1 MQPRHLSAAANDETL
16 DIAFSRVV
24 VVLWL
29 TLTRPLSSAF
39 LAPPTR
45 AAHPAT
51 MVNHALLSDW
61 LNAQRA
67 RYALQLAPAEAAA
80 AEPTTPAEEER
91 EEGNEEEGEGGVAD
105 AAAARWQQR
114 LNQLRALGVAG
125 FQ

>member
-1 MQPRHLSAAANDETL
+1 MA
-16 DIAFSRVV
+16 
-24 VVLWL
+24 
-29 TLTRPLSSAF
+29 
-39 LAPPTR
+39 
-45 AAHPAT
+45 
-51 MVNHALLSDW
+51 NHALLSDW

-91 EEGNEEEGEGGVAD
+91 EGGNQEEEGEGGVAD
-105 AAAARWQQR
+105 EAAARWQQR